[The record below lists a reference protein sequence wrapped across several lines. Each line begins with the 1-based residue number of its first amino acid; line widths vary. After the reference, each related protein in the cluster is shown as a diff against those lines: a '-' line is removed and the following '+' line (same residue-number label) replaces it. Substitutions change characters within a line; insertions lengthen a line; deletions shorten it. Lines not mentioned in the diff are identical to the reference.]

1 MRASAC
7 RSLMSAR
14 VAPITMDKDVN
25 SALVVSYAEKM
36 AGFSGREISKCML
49 GLQAKVYGQ
58 EKCHL
63 TKNTV
68 TQHMEAVCDQHRKMQ
83 MFVEMNSA
91 SAAQEEKSAAVFE
104 QMVTPI
110 APSGQNFDT
119 PASKTRS

>member
-1 MRASAC
+1 
-7 RSLMSAR
+7 MSAR

-36 AGFSGREISKCML
+36 EGFSGREISKCML

-68 TQHMEAVCDQHRKMQ
+68 TQHMAAVCEQHRKME
-83 MFVEMNSA
+83 MFVRMKSA
-91 SAAQEEKSAAVFE
+91 SAAQEEKSAAMFE
-104 QMVTPI
+104 QMMTPI
-110 APSGQNFDT
+110 ASSGQTVNT
-119 PASKTRS
+119 PTSQNKS